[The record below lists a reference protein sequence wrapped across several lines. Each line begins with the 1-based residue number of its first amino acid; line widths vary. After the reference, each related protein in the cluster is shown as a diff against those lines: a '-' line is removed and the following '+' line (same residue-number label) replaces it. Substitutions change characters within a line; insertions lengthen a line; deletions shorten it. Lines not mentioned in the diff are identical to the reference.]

1 VWFKTVFIDDNFD
14 YQNESE
20 RVTHGVFET
29 ADEALAACRHIVDE
43 FLIDAFKPCM
53 SERDV
58 YDCYKCL
65 ATIRSLCP
73 LI

>member
-1 VWFKTVFIDDNFD
+1 
-14 YQNESE
+14 
-20 RVTHGVFET
+20 VFET